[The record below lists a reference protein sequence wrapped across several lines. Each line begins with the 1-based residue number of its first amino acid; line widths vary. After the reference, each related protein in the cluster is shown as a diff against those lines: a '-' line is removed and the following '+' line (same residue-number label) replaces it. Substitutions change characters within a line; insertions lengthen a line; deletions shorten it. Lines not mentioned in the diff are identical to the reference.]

1 MKDILSAVLDL
12 VYPRLCGACGRT
24 VGEDERHVCWDCLAR
39 LEILV
44 PPFCSHC
51 GDPVE
56 GAVDGP
62 FVCAW
67 CRSSAPHFELARSA
81 ARYRGP
87 LKALIHGFKYLQATH
102 VEADLAM
109 LLAACVE
116 THYPKV
122 PFDAVTFVPLHPA
135 RERERSYNQAQL
147 LARQLARHLRLPLMP
162 RGLRRIRATV
172 TQTHLKAHERRAN
185 MHDAFVAVD
194 PAWTEGRRLLLVDDV
209 MTTGATVDE
218 CARVLKAAGA
228 VSVHVVTVGRG

>member
-1 MKDILSAVLDL
+1 MKDLLSAALDL

-39 LEILV
+39 LEILT
-44 PPFCSHC
+44 PPFCSRC
-51 GDPVE
+51 GDPVD

-81 ARYRGP
+81 ARHRGP

-102 VEADLAM
+102 VEGDLAM
-109 LLAACVE
+109 LLVACVR

-135 RERERSYNQAQL
+135 RERERSYNQAHL
-147 LARQLARHLRLPLMP
+147 LARRLAGHLGLPLMP
-162 RGLRRIRATV
+162 RGLRRIRATG
-172 TQTHLKAHERRAN
+172 TQTHLKAHERRTN
-185 MHDAFVAVD
+185 VRGAFAAVD
-194 PAWTEGRRLLLVDDV
+194 AAWTEGRRLLLVDDV

-218 CARVLKAAGA
+218 VSRVLKEAGAAG
-228 VSVHVVTVGRG
+228 VYVVTVARG